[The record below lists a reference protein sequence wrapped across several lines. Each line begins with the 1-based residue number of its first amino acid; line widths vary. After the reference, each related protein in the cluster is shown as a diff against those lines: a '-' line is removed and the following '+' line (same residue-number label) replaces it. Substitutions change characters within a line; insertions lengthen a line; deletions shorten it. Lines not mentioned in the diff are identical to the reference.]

1 MVKRNKFIDKKNA
14 KTYALVYQSGEK
26 EEGGRVLNEQQ
37 GQRRDDVEEETGER
51 RRSGH
56 PLSWLMMEDDG
67 ERLDEKKRQE
77 LIELGFDDDGYDY
90 LQHLRSLDDG
100 GAANATGHLEEV
112 KGKKGEEGKLIVSEK
127 KIIEDGGAS
136 SSVKKN
142 AGPEVEG
149 GVFVKAQTAQPLEE
163 DVALFD
169 ASGLTVMQQVDDDES
184 VAGMMGG
191 VTAFSKKTD
200 EVLEKKQYEIGEI
213 ESMFRDAENAT
224 EEHERVLGEGDLLD
238 DFILTAAGAETLEDN
253 APFDDNDDDDDVS
266 FDDDTEEDEVY
277 SSEGEVHSDSD
288 AGHKRPGSI
297 ASTYWRE
304 EREDRKNLLSVIDE
318 RFEHLALEY
327 DEDELGDMED
337 RADDIEGVADVSEFE
352 NILDEFIKDHPK
364 KGDNGGTRSN
374 MFLADEME
382 KYGFGNEHADVAI
395 RMAKEAIRAAEEAE
409 NDPHK
414 PVANGHIN
422 VDPSMFEKD
431 RERWDCESVLSLRSN
446 IYNHPGTI
454 TEPGVSKGPK
464 TITLNKDGLP
474 VGYVSTGRDFVSVKP
489 AEEEFGLRPKPVVQH
504 IRKKDESAEEKKAR
518 KAAVKA
524 ARREA
529 RATKKEL
536 KVLFTKEEQKAS
548 KRNARAAVQPSV
560 IM

>member
-1 MVKRNKFIDKKNA
+1 MVKKSKFIDKKNA
-14 KTYALVYQSGEK
+14 KTYALVYESGEK
-26 EEGGRVLNEQQ
+26 EGGGRVLYDTQ
-37 GQRRDDVEEETGER
+37 GERGDDGEEVDDR

-56 PLSWLMMEDDG
+56 PLSWLMMDDGG
-67 ERLDEKKRQE
+67 ERLDEKRRQE

-90 LQHLRSLDDG
+90 LQHLRSLDGDMVD
-100 GAANATGHLEEV
+100 ATGRLEEV
-112 KGKKGEEGKLIVSEK
+112 KSKENEEGKIIVSEK

-136 SSVKKN
+136 LSGKKN
-142 AGPEVEG
+142 VRQEGEG
-149 GVFVKAQTAQPLEE
+149 GVFVKAQTAQVLEE

-169 ASGLTVMQQVDDDES
+169 ASGLTVMQQVNDDES

-200 EVLEKKQYEIGEI
+200 EVLERKQYEIGEI
-213 ESMFRDAENAT
+213 EILFRDAEKAT

-238 DFILTAAGAETLEDN
+238 DFILTAAGAETLEGN
-253 APFDDNDDDDDVS
+253 ASFDDD
-266 FDDDTEEDEVY
+266 DDDTEEEEEEDVY
-277 SSEGEVHSDSD
+277 SSGGEGESDSD
-288 AGHKRPGSI
+288 DGHEHSGSI

-304 EREDRKNLLSVIDE
+304 ERQDRKNLLSVIDE
-318 RFEHLALEY
+318 QFEHLALEY

-337 RADDIEGVADVSEFE
+337 RAQGIEGVADVSEFE
-352 NILDEFIKDHPK
+352 NVLDEFIKDHPK
-364 KGDNGGTRSN
+364 KDDNGGARSSL
-374 MFLADEME
+374 FLADEME

-395 RMAKEAIRAAEEAE
+395 RMAKEAIRAAEKAE

-414 PVANGHIN
+414 PVANGHIE
-422 VDPSMFEKD
+422 VDPAVFEKD
-431 RERWDCESVLSLRSN
+431 RERWDCESILSLRSN

-454 TEPGVSKGPK
+454 TEPGASTQPK

-474 VGYVSTGRDFVSVKP
+474 VGYMPTGRDFVSVRP
-489 AEEEFGLRPKPVVQH
+489 VDEEYSIRPKPAVQH

-518 KAAVKA
+518 KAAVKT

-548 KRNARAAVQPSV
+548 KRNARAPVQPSV

>member
-1 MVKRNKFIDKKNA
+1 MVKKNKFIDKKNA
-14 KTYALVYQSGEK
+14 RTYALVYQSGEK
-26 EEGGRVLNEQQ
+26 EEGGGRVLYEQQ
-37 GQRRDDVEEETGER
+37 GQRRDDVEEEMDDR
-51 RRSGH
+51 PRSGH

-67 ERLDEKKRQE
+67 ERLDEKRRQE

-90 LQHLRSLDDG
+90 LQHLRRLDVDG
-100 GAANATGHLEEV
+100 GTDATGHLEEV
-112 KGKKGEEGKLIVSEK
+112 KDKKGEEEGKLIVSEK

-136 SSVKKN
+136 SSGKRN
-142 AGPEVEG
+142 AGQEVET

-169 ASGLTVMQQVDDDES
+169 ASGLTVMQQIDDDES

-213 ESMFRDAENAT
+213 ENMFKDAEKAT

-238 DFILTAAGAETLEDN
+238 DFILAAAGAETLADN
-253 APFDDNDDDDDVS
+253 ASFDDERDDAS
-266 FDDDTEEDEVY
+266 FDDDTEAY
-277 SSEGEVHSDSD
+277 SSEGEVDLDSN

-395 RMAKEAIRAAEEAE
+395 QMAKEAIRAAEKAE

-414 PVANGHIN
+414 PVANGHID
-422 VDPSMFEKD
+422 VDPSVFEKD
-431 RERWDCESVLSLRSN
+431 RERWDCESILSLRSN

-489 AEEEFGLRPKPVVQH
+489 TEEEYGLRPKPVVQH

-548 KRNARAAVQPSV
+548 KRNARAPVQPSV